1 MLINKNRINPIILR
15 FIFVQSLFK
24 GLCILILLLGM
35 SAEVLA
41 QETLQVVNKKIEKHL
56 NWKKGQEINIKGER
70 AEVNV
75 EAWDKDEVSIVFEFI
90 AKHPEKRIA
99 KKEVNLFKYVAEQQ
113 GERIFIRNYISAT
126 ADGTK
131 PVSSLKAIITIHLP
145 KDCSVNLSNHV
156 GAANVKNL
164 ENELN
169 LTSEFCKIT
178 LFDLAGKV
186 GIITK
191 FGDLDG
197 EKLDGYVNI
206 NARRSNITLSDLRG
220 TYDIKAQYGIIKIFA
235 DQNISKL
242 NIDAEKSHVFL
253 FTPKESLFEYA
264 LTSEYGNIFVPD
276 NMDFDFTEQTNN
288 LQKAILQSR
297 QDVGTV
303 SVTIRVAFG
312 DIDIKNQKAK
322 LK

>member
-24 GLCILILLLGM
+24 GLCILMFLLGM
-35 SAEVLA
+35 NTDLLA
-41 QETLQVVNKKIEKHL
+41 QKHLQVVNKKIEKHL
-56 NWKKGQEINIKGER
+56 SWSKGQEVNIKGER
-70 AEVNV
+70 AEVIV
-75 EAWDKDEVSIVFEFI
+75 EAWDKDEVNVVFEFI

-99 KKEVNLFKYVAEQQ
+99 KKEVDLFKYVAEHQ
-113 GERIFIRNYISAT
+113 GDRIFIRNYISA
-126 ADGTK
+126 AKDGAK
-131 PVSSLKAIITIHLP
+131 PVSSLKAIISIHLP

-156 GAANVKNL
+156 GEANVKNL

-178 LFDLAGKV
+178 LYDLAGKI
-186 GIITK
+186 GINTK

-197 EKLDGYVNI
+197 EKLDGHVKI
-206 NARRSNITLSDLRG
+206 NARRSNITLADLRG
-220 TYDIKAQYGIIKIFA
+220 AYDIKATYGIIKIFA

-264 LTSEYGNIFVPD
+264 LTSEFGNIFVPD

-297 QDVGTV
+297 QEVGTV

-322 LK
+322 IK